1 MSRGILLYANN
12 NAKCDYLK
20 QAYALALSIKIK
32 NANEKIALAT
42 SADVSYDVFDKII
55 KIQHNDNLT
64 MLHPEN
70 RTQFY
75 DISPYD
81 ETIVMDVDM
90 LVASDLENYWKFLN
104 KFDLYFTS
112 NAFTYRNKVVKNNF
126 YRKTFVL
133 NKLPNVYNAFYYFK
147 KTKENWQFFN
157 LQNEIIKYWKD
168 YYKRYTPKR
177 TQQWPSMDVTSA
189 IALKVLGL
197 EDYAVH
203 NQDTIPVVHLK
214 PKIQGFVNPPKLCS
228 DIFNTYVDQKGDI
241 YVANF
246 KQHGIVHYVEPQM
259 LTENNIN
266 MLEKIYKEQN

>member
-55 KIQHNDNLT
+55 KIQHNDKLT

-90 LVASDLENYWKFLN
+90 LVATDLENYWKFLN

-112 NAFTYRNKVVKNNF
+112 NAFTYRNKVVTNNF
-126 YRKTFVL
+126 YRKTFV
-133 NKLPNVYNAFYYFK
+133 
-147 KTKENWQFFN
+147 
-157 LQNEIIKYWKD
+157 
-168 YYKRYTPKR
+168 
-177 TQQWPSMDVTSA
+177 
-189 IALKVLGL
+189 
-197 EDYAVH
+197 
-203 NQDTIPVVHLK
+203 
-214 PKIQGFVNPPKLCS
+214 
-228 DIFNTYVDQKGDI
+228 
-241 YVANF
+241 
-246 KQHGIVHYVEPQM
+246 PQ
-259 LTENNIN
+259 
-266 MLEKIYKEQN
+266 